1 MRIKTSIIGLVLFF
15 IASSLY
21 SQEESNKYLIGGS
34 VGFMYTKTKGDNSL
48 NASLNANKT
57 VSMSGSPLIGFFV
70 CKKIAIGLSLEYSF
84 SNTDYEDG
92 PVTYMDLKNYLA
104 APFLRYYFPKNF
116 FGQIQFNYGLS
127 KQEGEMIYTEPF
139 TNTQM
144 KMPYKSKY
152 TTMGIGVGL
161 GYCLKIKENVYIEP
175 MLRYVTNYLNDR
187 NTDKNLNQNSFF
199 INIGMV
205 VNI

>member
-15 IASSLY
+15 FVSSLY

-57 VSMSGSPLIGFFV
+57 ISMSGSPLIGFFV
-70 CKKIAIGLSLEYSF
+70 NKKIAMGLSLEYSF
-84 SNTDYEDG
+84 SNTDYEG
-92 PVTYMDLKNYLA
+92 GFVKYMDLKNYLV

-127 KQEGEMIYTEPF
+127 KQEGEMFYIDPF
-139 TNTQM
+139 TSTQM
-144 KMPYKSKY
+144 KTPYKSKY
-152 TTMGIGVGL
+152 TTTGLGVGL

-175 MLRYVTNYLNDR
+175 MLRYVTNNLKDK
-187 NTDKNLNQNSFF
+187 NTDKNLNQNNFF
-199 INIGMV
+199 LNIGIV